1 MLRFQ
6 LAVRLAAEF
15 PCDLQKFEIVQK
27 LAADAKQ
34 RIAGINVVAQVA
46 VCDEAL
52 VGSYGKMGN
61 IFTGTANRSLR
72 Y

>member
-1 MLRFQ
+1 MLRYQ

-15 PCDLQKFEIVQK
+15 PCDLAKFQIVQK
-27 LAADAKQ
+27 LAADAKE
-34 RIAGINVVAQVA
+34 RIAGINVVAAVA
-46 VCDEAL
+46 VCDEAI